1 MSEKIYEKKK
11 GMMMTT
17 TLTRM
22 TTKALAP
29 YNTRFN
35 PGKKK
40 IRFME
45 TSILLIVILKVIVIV
60 TVTVTIT

>member
-1 MSEKIYEKKK
+1 MKKK

-40 IRFME
+40 NSVHGNFNTTHSNIKSNSNSNGNGNDNM
-45 TSILLIVILKVIVIV
+45 ILAW
-60 TVTVTIT
+60 